1 MSKMYEKLKINKTR
15 KNEMGTKC
23 KYIYKVEHM

>member
-1 MSKMYEKLKINKTR
+1 MSKMCENLKKLKLG